1 MPALDLIGF
10 IPQVLPL
17 LFLFVLFF
25 VLLSWLFLPT
35 ISQIFAVRKE
45 SSSLSSVA
53 ASSTSSSLK
62 TSVFASPASM
72 EGKSL
77 AFGPSLHSVLQTQ
90 FSQEISSELA
100 KESGSSENSKKLQTL
115 VSYKVK

>member
-17 LFLFVLFF
+17 LFIFILFF
-25 VLLSWLFLPT
+25 VLLSRLFLPT
-35 ISQIFAVRKE
+35 IGQIFAVRKE
-45 SSSLSSVA
+45 SSSLSTSA
-53 ASSTSSSLK
+53 PSSSASALK
-62 TSVFASPASM
+62 TSIFASPASM

-90 FSQEISSELA
+90 FSQEISSGLS
-100 KESGSSENSKKLQTL
+100 KEGGASESSKKLQTL
-115 VSYKVK
+115 VGYKIK